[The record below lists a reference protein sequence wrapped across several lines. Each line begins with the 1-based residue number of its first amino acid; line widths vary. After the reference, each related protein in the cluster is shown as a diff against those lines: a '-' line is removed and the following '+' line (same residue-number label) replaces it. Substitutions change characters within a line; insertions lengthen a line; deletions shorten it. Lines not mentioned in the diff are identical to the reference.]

1 MKTSVLS
8 NNGMSADSIS
18 GRQQESLFSILRNA
32 LRTAINKLDQMGSAI
47 ALGEAVDLD
56 GAHALREKHAK

>member
-8 NNGMSADSIS
+8 NNGMSADNIS
-18 GRQQESLFSILRNA
+18 DQQQDSLFSILRTI
-32 LRTAINKLDQMGSAI
+32 LSKLDQVGSAI
-47 ALGEAVDLD
+47 ALGEAGDLD